1 MERIKHLVQLNI
13 LLGAWLVVAPFVMGY
28 SGTTVEMV
36 NDVALGVWLIGCS
49 WWILAAASRR
59 VAGTLELLGGM
70 WLVAAPFVLH
80 YRRMSWPFDNDI
92 AVGILAMIVSAT
104 AMWMLSS
111 RLKAAV

>member
-1 MERIKHLVQLNI
+1 MERLKHIVQINI

-59 VAGTLELLGGM
+59 VGAERWNFSGGSGSS
-70 WLVAAPFVLH
+70 L
-80 YRRMSWPFDNDI
+80 RRLSCTIGACPGRSTTTSRWASW
-92 AVGILAMIVSAT
+92 
-104 AMWMLSS
+104 
-111 RLKAAV
+111 R